1 MDNIPTLNHAGEIQ
15 NCNFDFTEEFYPQ
28 FHNFIR
34 QNPGKTISELIKIIT
49 FYDFNEET
57 LFSAFKLFNTYKNT
71 FYNKCGPFLT
81 KNDRWFII
89 EKNQSLQE
97 QEIIALKKEIIALK
111 KKLETKLETK
121 SETKLETNP
130 QTNTL

>member
-1 MDNIPTLNHAGEIQ
+1 MDNIPTLNHGARGEIQ
-15 NCNFDFTEEFYPQ
+15 NCNFDFKEEFYPQ

-49 FYDFNEET
+49 FYDFTEET

-97 QEIIALKKEIIALK
+97 QEIIALKQEIIALK
-111 KKLETKLETK
+111 KKLETNGTKSIETK
-121 SETKLETNP
+121 SGTNR
-130 QTNTL
+130 